1 MVGVDIIRE
10 LFKGVVETH
19 ILGVSWLS
27 DWTAALDMD
36 HDLSYPACIWKP
48 PTTGVIID
56 GDVSFDTFGLDVVF
70 VDDTDSDRT
79 SDQRDEAYERMEAV
93 ARQCFYRFRQ
103 LYILDNATYQG
114 VTIDLDVETSP
125 TLTAL
130 WDEPGRLTTGA
141 RMTVTFRNN
150 IPAPCPDGFFS

>member
-36 HDLSYPACIWKP
+36 DDLSYPACIWKP
-48 PTTGVIID
+48 PTTGVIIE

-103 LYILDNATYQG
+103 LYI
-114 VTIDLDVETSP
+114 
-125 TLTAL
+125 
-130 WDEPGRLTTGA
+130 
-141 RMTVTFRNN
+141 
-150 IPAPCPDGFFS
+150 